1 LDFSEDW
8 LRAFISSET
17 GEFHDV
23 RLKIAETLRAR
34 HVKPIHWE
42 MLEKPSSL
50 NPREFY
56 LQYLETC
63 QLYIGILGEKDSPG
77 TEEEYREAVTIG
89 LTRWIFI
96 KQAESRG
103 SQIQHL
109 IELAEKEVVREK
121 FTGDEDL
128 RDRVDQRIQNYLSQT
143 TREYLELRK
152 RRTYEFL
159 QDYRS
164 KLLEPLLEQVQLVRN
179 QLTGKQD
186 IRYSDYWTP
195 NKTMTHPYFDVDRTL
210 KVALENFFKAYTKC
224 ELCTADA
231 TRDHETNCKALTRL
245 HLEEYVRG
253 MQPDAR
259 GRVYEM
265 ANSLLYQ
272 SSLTPYADS
281 SQLSEE
287 RLSNIVEQANARLV
301 QVFPDSTVLI
311 TENMNR
317 SLREMVKGVIERDT
331 KSQSIRIYLA
341 ARTELEAA
349 ANKAHELLW
358 NRFVESTG
366 YQPIP

>member
-1 LDFSEDW
+1 MDGSEDW

-23 RLKIAETLRAR
+23 RLKIAETLQAR

-50 NPREFY
+50 TPREFY

-63 QLYIGILGEKDSPG
+63 QLYIGILGGKDSPG
-77 TEEEYREAVTIG
+77 TEEEYREAVTTG

-96 KQAESRG
+96 KQADSRG

-109 IELAEKEVVREK
+109 IEVAEKEVVREK

-128 RDRVDQRIQNYLSQT
+128 RDKIDRRIQNYFSQT

-152 RRTYEFL
+152 RRTYEFIE
-159 QDYRS
+159 DYRT
-164 KLLEPLLEQVQLVRN
+164 KFLEPLLEQVQLVRN
-179 QLTGKQD
+179 QLTGKHD
-186 IRYSDYWTP
+186 LYYSEYWTP
-195 NKTMTHPYFDVDRTL
+195 NKIMTHPYFDVDSNL
-210 KVALENFFKAYTKC
+210 KVALEYFFKTFTKC
-224 ELCTADA
+224 ELSTAAA
-231 TRDHETNCKALTRL
+231 TRDYETSCKALARF

-253 MQPDAR
+253 MKADAQ
-259 GRVYEM
+259 GRVYEQ
-265 ANSLLYQ
+265 ASSLLYQ
-272 SSLTPYADS
+272 SSLIPYADS

-287 RLSNIVEQANARLV
+287 TLSNIVEQAKGRLA
-301 QVFPDSTVLI
+301 QVLPEPTILATSM
-311 TENMNR
+311 MND
-317 SLREMVKGVIERDT
+317 SLRNMVTGVTDRDT
-331 KSQSIRIYLA
+331 KSQSISTYLA
-341 ARTELEAA
+341 ARTELEIA

-358 NRFVESTG
+358 KRFVESTG

>member
-1 LDFSEDW
+1 M
-8 LRAFISSET
+8 
-17 GEFHDV
+17 
-23 RLKIAETLRAR
+23 IAETLSNR
-34 HVKPIHWE
+34 HVKPIYWKI
-42 MLEKPSSL
+42 LEKPSGL
-50 NPREFY
+50 TPKEFY
-56 LQYLETC
+56 LQHLETC
-63 QLYIGILGEKDSPG
+63 QLYIGIFGEKDSPG
-77 TEEEYREAVTIG
+77 TEEEYREAVTTG

-96 KQAESRG
+96 KQADGRG
-103 SQIQHL
+103 SQIQQL
-109 IELAEKEVVREK
+109 IRLAEKEVVREK

-128 RDRVDQRIQNYLSQT
+128 QGKIDQRIQNYLSQT

-179 QLTGKQD
+179 QLTGRQD

-195 NKTMTHPYFDVDRTL
+195 NKTMTHPYFDVDQNL
-210 KVALENFFKAYTKC
+210 KVALKNFFKGYTKC
-224 ELCTADA
+224 ELSTADA
-231 TRDHETNCKALTRL
+231 TRDYETNCKALTRL

-253 MQPDAR
+253 MQPDAQ
-259 GRVYEM
+259 GRVYEI

-287 RLSNIVEQANARLV
+287 RLSSIVEQAKARLV
-301 QVFPDSTVLI
+301 QVFPEPSVLI
-311 TENMNR
+311 TSNMNR

-331 KSQSIRIYLA
+331 KSQYISSYLA

-358 NRFVESTG
+358 KRFVESTG